1 MWTLLLVLLAPPSLG
16 MRDWG
21 GAAITRLTAHLRGA
35 FSDDDTNM
43 HELGTLHGLEDLEN
57 LRAGVA
63 SALSSPYSIVNFS
76 TPAWEIPMDMSEDP
90 PYADAFRKLNSSY
103 AQYGATQNSI
113 YISSNSGKFMDG
125 VRTLEQTDGSSEHA
139 ALGFGG
145 TRVSAA
151 EMQDNAATKH
161 LVVQASYPGGPGYFG
176 HAIDNVFPRVL
187 SVFPGAKSAG
197 YKLSVVVPKTSREF
211 FSHNTQVL
219 FEQMGVEVLEEIP
232 KTPHRM
238 AGVTNVASW
247 DRLVRHNTRNVIRD
261 ELFRGLTPA
270 ACSGGT
276 EDGASQGGW
285 SKVFL
290 SRRSGTRNGRSV
302 EGEELLEAK
311 LLLGRDLSKEALHID
326 VLLGWLRRNS
336 AVVTPSSFEKVLT
349 CETAQNL
356 LRRFAVLFGA
366 CAALGDASDCL
377 DMSSN
382 PEYDDSYE
390 SKLMSSDSFI
400 QRCCKE
406 SGLPPGWSK
415 TRRITTAVSGE
426 SDTLGQ
432 AAHADATLYVQ
443 HAKEYN
449 PTGLYA
455 DYWEWAHALNMSC
468 PDCIV
473 VLCYVH
479 TVPEKLTSLPSS
491 LRSTCESKR
500 SRYRKALL
508 RA

>member
-311 LLLGRDLSKEALHID
+311 LQKSGFHILDDPGSMPVHELARKLYTSTCCLAGFAGTALL
-326 VLLGWLRRNS
+326 
-336 AVVTPSSFEKVLT
+336 
-349 CETAQNL
+349 NL
-356 LRRFAVLFGA
+356 VFLPDGA
-366 CAALGDASDCL
+366 
-377 DMSSN
+377 
-382 PEYDDSYE
+382 
-390 SKLMSSDSFI
+390 KL
-400 QRCCKE
+400 
-406 SGLPPGWSK
+406 
-415 TRRITTAVSGE
+415 V
-426 SDTLGQ
+426 
-432 AAHADATLYVQ
+432 
-443 HAKEYN
+443 EYN

-455 DYWEWAHALNMSC
+455 DYWEWAHALNMS
-468 PDCIV
+468 
-473 VLCYVH
+473 YVH
-479 TVPEKLTSLPSS
+479 TVPS
-491 LRSTCESKR
+491 LRIGAGEADKL
-500 SRYRKALL
+500 AEL
-508 RA
+508 AA